1 MASTPLSSDLDD
13 SAFDPAHPFQGIV
26 VCCTSIAPEQRSD
39 LAAKTHELGG
49 LHKYDLTPDVTH
61 LIVGEYDTPKYRH
74 VAKERPDILPMAAGW
89 IQAVRDLWTKDAPIN
104 FRELEKAW
112 RLKAFETDGNQHGS
126 SNASINDRGRLL
138 VCLTGFEDAHER
150 QEITETV
157 TANGGE
163 YTGDLTR
170 KVTHLVVNRP
180 EGRKYAAAKTW
191 GIHTVSIEWIRDSV
205 ERGMILDESR
215 YDPLLPVR
223 ERGVG
228 AWNRRQAKRAALGK
242 RSREGSGASGAADGA
257 DDRKRKLRRTASQK
271 LATQRAGLWGDILG
285 EQQGPQQALNDEPA
299 GQVKRESSPDAAA
312 RRSASRQPSGVA
324 GQPPAGENHLTAAG
338 RSNAHLA
345 TQATQE
351 TPGPSRFELAADRP
365 AFHSCVFYIHGFS
378 SRHAEILINTVL
390 SLGGQTVSTL
400 EELAS
405 AQAAGSF
412 DHRIL
417 IVPQESESE
426 THPQVPG
433 GVEIVTEFFIEQC
446 LHKRRFSPPS
456 EHVIGRPFPRFPI
469 VGFETL
475 GISTSGFTGPDLNQV
490 DKAIRQLGA
499 RYDERFTPKASLLV
513 CTSVEAIRKQKLELA
528 LAWKVPVVKVEWLWE
543 CISTG
548 FKVPYRDFMFP
559 ELKQSLTP
567 PDTQV
572 ATSNTGLSWE
582 RRLSRVEMMSAPA
595 PARAHAPASVS
606 TSSSDLTRRQA
617 QKASKVAINPIDT
630 SAFDSEG
637 VEAAGP
643 RPKIS
648 LPARAAQGKGS
659 AETAASEMAA
669 TRVEAQAESDSGV
682 ATTTRSREHSAPL
695 SEVSLNSRN
704 KPPSPKSH
712 DQQPP
717 KHGELPNPST
727 TAPTRK
733 GFGRILSEV
742 ADSEA
747 PDSSREQTPEV
758 ESEPQRPE
766 SRKPRDARPLKPDVQ
781 HSMSNQ
787 LASLLDGTATAAGL
801 GVEGDGGGNGNA
813 RRRKRGIFGRAVS
826 NASAGSDGSGSGP
839 GGLASGSRES
849 LGPSVREDEEDGKA
863 ADRPP
868 PSTELVYDAPQSE
881 YFRAL
886 LRTGGAPGTVSD
898 GGDGGKLTLRDLQQH
913 RQAAAAMGTRG
924 AGSSRRTRQR

>member
-1 MASTPLSSDLDD
+1 MASTPISSDLDD
-13 SAFDPAHPFQGIV
+13 TAFDPAHPFHGIV

-39 LAAKTHELGG
+39 LASKTHELGG
-49 LHKYDLTPDVTH
+49 SHKYDLTPDVTH

-74 VAKERPDILPMAAGW
+74 VAKERPDIMPMAAGW
-89 IQAVRDLWTKDAPIN
+89 IQAVRDLWTKDAPIK
-104 FRELEKAW
+104 FKELEKAW
-112 RLKAFETDGNQHGS
+112 RLKTFETDGNLHS
-126 SNASINDRGRLL
+126 SSVASINDRGRLL
-138 VCLTGFEDAHER
+138 ICLTGFDDAQER

-205 ERGMILDESR
+205 ERGMILDELR
-215 YDPLLPVR
+215 YDPLLPPR

-228 AWNRRQAKRAALGK
+228 AWNRLQAKRAALGK
-242 RSREGSGASGAADGA
+242 RPREGSSAAGAADAA

-285 EQQGPQQALNDEPA
+285 EQQGQQQAPTAEPA
-299 GQVKRESSPDAAA
+299 GQPKRESSADAASS
-312 RRSASRQPSGVA
+312 RSVSRQGSTVANQPPGGKNTPSTVA
-324 GQPPAGENHLTAAG
+324 GQ
-338 RSNAHLA
+338 A

-351 TPGPSRFELAADRP
+351 APKAPEPSRLNLAADSP
-365 AFHSCVFYIHGFS
+365 AFHSCVFHIHGFS
-378 SRHAEILINTVL
+378 SRHAEILVNTVL

-400 EELAS
+400 DELAA
-405 AQAAGSF
+405 AQAVGPSAHG
-412 DHRIL
+412 IL
-417 IVPQESESE
+417 IVPQESQPE
-426 THPQVPG
+426 THPQLPT
-433 GVEIVTEFFIEQC
+433 GVEMVTEFFIEQC
-446 LHKRRFSPPS
+446 MHKRRFCPPS

-513 CTSVEAIRKQKLELA
+513 CTSVEAIRKQKLEMA
-528 LAWKVPVVKVEWLWE
+528 LAWKVPVVKAEWLWE

-548 FKVPYRDFMFP
+548 FKVPFRDFLFP

-567 PDTQV
+567 PETQV
-572 ATSNTGLSWE
+572 ATSGTGLSRE
-582 RRLSRVEMMSAPA
+582 RLSERLSREEMMSAP
-595 PARAHAPASVS
+595 APASVS
-606 TSSSDLTRRQA
+606 TSSSDLRRRQG
-617 QKASKVAINPIDT
+617 QKATINPIDT
-630 SAFDSEG
+630 SAFDNEG
-637 VEAAGP
+637 IEAAGP
-643 RPKIS
+643 GPRTT
-648 LPARAAQGKGS
+648 LPAR
-659 AETAASEMAA
+659 TAKAKDSVQTTTHGTVT
-669 TRVEAQAESDSGV
+669 TRQDQQDSDSGAV
-682 ATTTRSREHSAPL
+682 TAARSRDNSAPL
-695 SEVSLNSRN
+695 SQVGSNALNKST
-704 KPPSPKSH
+704 SPKTH
-712 DQQPP
+712 DEQPLAP
-717 KHGELPNPST
+717 DEPSKPLT
-727 TAPTRK
+727 TAHARK
-733 GFGRILSEV
+733 GLGRILSEV

-758 ESEPQRPE
+758 ESEPQRAE

-787 LASLLDGTATAAGL
+787 LASLLDGTATTTGL
-801 GVEGDGGGNGNA
+801 GAEGDGGSSSGNA

-826 NASAGSDGSGSGP
+826 NVSAGSDGSGSVH
-839 GGLASGSRES
+839 GGLGSGPRDS
-849 LGPSVREDEEDGKA
+849 LVPVVREDDEDDKEA
-863 ADRPP
+863 ERPP

-886 LRTGGAPGTVSD
+886 LRTGGASGTVSD
-898 GGDGGKLTLRDLQQH
+898 GGDGEKLTLKDLQQH
-913 RQAAAAMGTRG
+913 QQAAAAMGTRG
-924 AGSSRRTRQR
+924 ASSSRRLRHR

>member
-1 MASTPLSSDLDD
+1 
-13 SAFDPAHPFQGIV
+13 
-26 VCCTSIAPEQRSD
+26 
-39 LAAKTHELGG
+39 
-49 LHKYDLTPDVTH
+49 
-61 LIVGEYDTPKYRH
+61 
-74 VAKERPDILPMAAGW
+74 MAAGW

-112 RLKAFETDGNQHGS
+112 RLKTFETDGNQHGS
-126 SNASINDRGRLL
+126 PNASINDRGRLL
-138 VCLTGFEDAHER
+138 VCLTGFEDANER

-215 YDPLLPVR
+215 YDPLLPLQ

-242 RSREGSGASGAADGA
+242 RSREGSGAPGAADGA

-271 LATQRAGLWGDILG
+271 LASQRAGLWGDILG
-285 EQQGPQQALNDEPA
+285 EQQGQQQALKVEPA
-299 GQVKRESSPDAAA
+299 GQVKRESSLDVVA
-312 RRSASRQPSGVA
+312 RRSGSRQASAVA
-324 GQPPAGENHLTAAG
+324 DQPPAGENHPTAAG
-338 RSNAHLA
+338 RSNATTHLV

-351 TPGPSRFELAADRP
+351 TPGPGRFELAADRP
-365 AFHSCVFYIHGFS
+365 AFHSCVFCIHGFS

-390 SLGGQTVSTL
+390 SLGGQTVSAL
-400 EELAS
+400 EELGS

-412 DHRIL
+412 AHRIL
-417 IVPQESESE
+417 IVPQESEPE
-426 THPQVPG
+426 THPQLPS

-528 LAWKVPVVKVEWLWE
+528 LTWKVPVVKVEWLWE

-572 ATSNTGLSWE
+572 ATSNTGLSRE
-582 RRLSRVEMMSAPA
+582 RRLSREEMMSAPPPA
-595 PARAHAPASVS
+595 PAPAPVSVS
-606 TSSSDLTRRQA
+606 TMSSDLTRRQA
-617 QKASKVAINPIDT
+617 QKASKVTINPIDT

-637 VEAAGP
+637 VKAAGP
-643 RPKIS
+643 RPKIT
-648 LPARAAQGKGS
+648 LPARAAEAKDS
-659 AETAASEMAA
+659 AETAASETAM
-669 TRVEAQAESDSGV
+669 TRQEAQAENDSGA
-682 ATTTRSREHSAPL
+682 ATTIRSREHSAPL
-695 SEVSLNSRN
+695 SEVSLNALN
-704 KPPSPKSH
+704 KSPSPESH
-712 DQQPP
+712 DQQPSKP
-717 KHGELPNPST
+717 DELPNPPT
-727 TAPTRK
+727 TAPARK
-733 GFGRILSEV
+733 GLGRILSEV

-766 SRKPRDARPLKPDVQ
+766 SRKPRDVRPLKPDVQ

-801 GVEGDGGGNGNA
+801 GGDGDGGGNGNA

-826 NASAGSDGSGSGP
+826 NVSAGSDGSGSGP
-839 GGLASGSRES
+839 GGLGSGSRDS
-849 LGPSVREDEEDGKA
+849 LGPAVREDEEDGKA

-898 GGDGGKLTLRDLQQH
+898 GGDGEKLTLRDLQQH
-913 RQAAAAMGTRG
+913 QQAAAAMGTRG
-924 AGSSRRTRQR
+924 VGSSRRTRQR

>member
-13 SAFDPAHPFQGIV
+13 TAFDPAHPFQGIV

-49 LHKYDLTPDVTH
+49 VHKYDLTPDVTH

-89 IQAVRDLWTKDAPIN
+89 IQALRDLWTKDAPIK
-104 FRELEKAW
+104 FRELERAW
-112 RLKAFETDGNQHGS
+112 RLKTFETDGNLHS
-126 SNASINDRGRLL
+126 SSLTSINDRGRLL
-138 VCLTGFEDAHER
+138 ICLTGFDDAQER
-150 QEITETV
+150 QEIAETV
-157 TANGGE
+157 TVNGGE

-180 EGRKYAAAKTW
+180 EGKKYAAAKTW

-205 ERGMILDESR
+205 ERGMILDELR
-215 YDPLLPVR
+215 YDPLLPPR

-228 AWNRRQAKRAALGK
+228 AWNRLQAKRAPLGK
-242 RSREGSGASGAADGA
+242 RPREGSSAAGAADAA

-285 EQQGPQQALNDEPA
+285 EQQGQQQAPTAEPA
-299 GQVKRESSPDAAA
+299 GQPKRESSADAASS
-312 RRSASRQPSGVA
+312 RSVSRQASTVA
-324 GQPPAGENHLTAAG
+324 NQPPGGKNSPTAAG
-338 RSNAHLA
+338 QA

-351 TPGPSRFELAADRP
+351 APEPSRFNLAADNP
-365 AFHSCVFYIHGFS
+365 AFHSCVFHIHGFS
-378 SRHAEILINTVL
+378 SRHTEILVNTVL
-390 SLGGQTVSTL
+390 SLGGLTVSTL
-400 EELAS
+400 EELAAVQAVGPS
-405 AQAAGSF
+405 A
-412 DHRIL
+412 HRIL
-417 IVPQESESE
+417 IVPQESQPE
-426 THPQVPG
+426 THPQPPN

-446 LHKRRFSPPS
+446 MHKRRFCPPS

-469 VGFETL
+469 AGFETL

-499 RYDERFTPKASLLV
+499 RYDERFTPKASLLI
-513 CTSVEAIRKQKLELA
+513 CTSVEAIRKQKLEMA
-528 LAWKVPVVKVEWLWE
+528 LAWKVPVVKAEWLWE

-548 FKVPYRDFMFP
+548 FKVPFRDFMFP
-559 ELKQSLTP
+559 GLKQSLTP
-567 PDTQV
+567 PETQV
-572 ATSNTGLSWE
+572 ATSSTGLSRE
-582 RRLSRVEMMSAPA
+582 RLSERLSREEMMSAPA
-595 PARAHAPASVS
+595 PASVS
-606 TSSSDLTRRQA
+606 NSSSDPRRRQV
-617 QKASKVAINPIDT
+617 QKAPKATINPIDT

-637 VEAAGP
+637 IEAVGSGT
-643 RPKIS
+643 KTT
-648 LPARAAQGKGS
+648 LPARAAQAKDSMETTASDTVMTRQKDQTESGS
-659 AETAASEMAA
+659 GAATAA
-669 TRVEAQAESDSGV
+669 
-682 ATTTRSREHSAPL
+682 RSRDNSAPL
-695 SEVSLNSRN
+695 SEVCSNALNKST
-704 KPPSPKSH
+704 SPKTH

-717 KHGELPNPST
+717 APDEPPKPST
-727 TAPTRK
+727 AAPARK
-733 GFGRILSEV
+733 GLGRVLSEV

-758 ESEPQRPE
+758 GSEPQRPE
-766 SRKPRDARPLKPDVQ
+766 SRKLRDARPLKPDVQ

-801 GVEGDGGGNGNA
+801 GAEGDGGSSNGNT

-826 NASAGSDGSGSGP
+826 NVSAGSDGSGSGP
-839 GGLASGSRES
+839 GGFGSGPRDS
-849 LGPSVREDEEDGKA
+849 LVSVVREDDEDGKE

-886 LRTGGAPGTVSD
+886 LRTGGASGTVSD
-898 GGDGGKLTLRDLQQH
+898 GGEGEKLTLKDLQQH
-913 RQAAAAMGTRG
+913 QQAAAAIGTRG
-924 AGSSRRTRQR
+924 VGSSRRTRQR